1 MQHQKANLDALAW
14 PLASLGEAIVRLSRA
29 ASLPAQ
35 VAHLPVSPED
45 WGPTDNPDT
54 LDHWMRH
61 AAEQLDIDIEST
73 DVAVADFA
81 TAIRRAA
88 PAILQVET
96 QGQPQFLVIVKC
108 RARWVAL
115 MASDGRI
122 RWRSLDDLRD
132 TWCHDHADLLSS
144 ELDAVLSHAGLSS
157 ARRQKVHRAFTQE
170 RLAQQSIGTCWQL
183 HTPPHAHWWHHLR
196 QAHLPHHIGVF
207 MGANALFYL
216 LLVWSWWVIGRH
228 ALGDQIQPD
237 GLYMWGG
244 LLLALI
250 PLRVVAVRA
259 QGYLTIGLSYLL
271 KQRLLLGALRLDP
284 DRVRHM
290 GAGQFIGTLIESEAV
305 RRFSST
311 AAFSSWC
318 WRSLNSCWL
327 SALPPLLALSIW
339 ACSSAIS
346 Q

>member
-1 MQHQKANLDALAW
+1 MQHQKVNLDALAW

-29 ASLPAQ
+29 AALPAQ
-35 VAHLPVSPED
+35 VAQLPVPPED
-45 WGPTDNPDT
+45 RGQADNRDT
-54 LDHWMRH
+54 LNHWMRH
-61 AAEQLDIDIEST
+61 TAEQLDIDIEST

-81 TAIRRAA
+81 TTVRRAA
-88 PAILQVET
+88 PAILQAET
-96 QGQPQFLVIVKC
+96 QDQPQFLVIVKC

-115 MASDGRI
+115 MAPDGRI
-122 RWRSLDDLRD
+122 RWRSLDDVRD
-132 TWCHDHADLLSS
+132 ALCHDHADSLSS

-157 ARRQKVHRAFTQE
+157 SRRQKVHRAFTQE

-183 HTPPHAHWWHHLR
+183 LTPSHAHWWHHLR
-196 QAHLPHHIGVF
+196 QARLPHHVGVF

-228 ALGDQIQPD
+228 ALGDHIQPD

-250 PLRVVAVRA
+250 PLRVLAVRA
-259 QGYLTIGLSYLL
+259 QGYLTIGLSHLL

-305 RRFSST
+305 EAFFLNGGFFLMVGLSVVSEKMDIRF
-311 AAFSSWC
+311 A
-318 WRSLNSCWL
+318 RHLY
-327 SALPPLLALSIW
+327 P
-339 ACSSAIS
+339 
-346 Q
+346 